1 MTKDEEIRM
10 LKNDNYLQFKK
21 IKKLEDDLKEAR
33 KQIREKDNKLYE
45 KDQLIERLRKAYN
58 KMKGD

>member
-21 IKKLEDDLKEAR
+21 IKKLEDDLKQAR
-33 KQIREKDNKLYE
+33 KQIRKKKNKLYE